1 MASYHTPLSQH
12 FLRPPQ
18 ASSGYPDS
26 SLVPIYPP
34 WERHCESGVFCP
46 RTQHIDLARYG
57 MWPLKTRVQ
66 CTSSKGT
73 TFFTNLVNMYTQA
86 FGSSV
91 CTAKSDYVLLSV
103 MWLHCWGFQLD
114 SVQGYFS
121 CYFQLVLWLQCFW
134 RIFSN
139 IQNIQMSFE
148 ASFLYITKF
157 VIYSNTLGFCMNAMF
172 LLLDSSQFNED
183 LTGLTNTNNKLW
195 KNWAEV
201 LLKNWNVSFKIVKT
215 PSEFV
220 LQV

>member
-1 MASYHTPLSQH
+1 M
-12 FLRPPQ
+12 
-18 ASSGYPDS
+18 
-26 SLVPIYPP
+26 
-34 WERHCESGVFCP
+34 
-46 RTQHIDLARYG
+46 
-57 MWPLKTRVQ
+57 
-66 CTSSKGT
+66 
-73 TFFTNLVNMYTQA
+73 
-86 FGSSV
+86 
-91 CTAKSDYVLLSV
+91 LLSV

-134 RIFSN
+134 RIFSK

-148 ASFLYITKF
+148 ASFLYVTKF
-157 VIYSNTLGFCMNAMF
+157 VIYSNTLGFCMSTMF

-220 LQV
+220 LQVYIELNICYWKVLSVR